1 MQVWE
6 PEALARM
13 SGRLSDGKPLPG
25 SCLQATALTVL
36 RLTLVS
42 AEELVEKLLAAR
54 KANAGVNNQRQVLF
68 AKFDQHIHSQEK
80 ASLDGARHSR
90 CRALTAIAA

>member
-1 MQVWE
+1 
-6 PEALARM
+6 M

-25 SCLQATALTVL
+25 MTACVWWMSLSVL
-36 RLTLVS
+36 CQSLSFLKCQFVD
-42 AEELVEKLLAAR
+42 ELVEKLLAAR

-80 ASLDGARHSR
+80 VCFAPWPWSFTTPVSPAN
-90 CRALTAIAA
+90 